1 MEELSALITGNDTIW
16 MGELNDTP
24 LGEIWAAQSTNGL
37 VAASLWGD
45 KVRFNKMIRK
55 LLGVDAVYAPE
66 QLEIVTNQL
75 TEYFNKQ
82 RRRFEFP
89 IDWSVMTPFQRET
102 LLVVYD
108 IEYGHTRT
116 YGDIARQ
123 LGKPKAVRAVGRA
136 NATNPMPI
144 IIPCHRVLGAD
155 GRLHGY
161 SAPGGVETKAWL
173 LRLEGSWLI

>member
-1 MEELSALITGNDTIW
+1 M
-16 MGELNDTP
+16 M
-24 LGEIWAAQSTNGL
+24 
-37 VAASLWGD
+37 
-45 KVRFNKMIRK
+45 
-55 LLGVDAVYAPE
+55 
-66 QLEIVTNQL
+66 
-75 TEYFNKQ
+75 
-82 RRRFEFP
+82 
-89 IDWSVMTPFQRET
+89 PFQQEA
-102 LLVVYD
+102 LQVVSEID
-108 IEYGHTRT
+108 YGRTRT

-155 GRLHGY
+155 GRLHGF